1 MYSEWKF
8 AQKPICHTTLSHTY
22 TTRNAYIEKETGKLR
37 CKLITACVY
46 RVAFYVAKYM
56 VASFSSI
63 SRHQKYKVRVIFFRN
78 IIRTHTHTCIWMRIS
93 NFRPNDVYFW
103 QCFRKSKPF
112 RGFFPPLSPFCARS
126 CCCWWWWWCCYLYSE
141 LSKYVCFYMR
151 KLNPMNSRRKMF
163 REKCVNHP

>member
-1 MYSEWKF
+1 MEVALNTRRKKMRFYMYSEWKF

-63 SRHQKYKVRVIFFRN
+63 SRHQKYKVRIIFFRN

-112 RGFFPPLSPFCARS
+112 RGFFPPLSPFLCS
-126 CCCWWWWWCCYLYSE
+126 SLLLLVMVVVLLFILWIE
-141 LSKYVCFYMR
+141 
-151 KLNPMNSRRKMF
+151 
-163 REKCVNHP
+163 